1 MISFHSINL
10 LKLQIIT
17 TQFKIFI
24 VVEAISLPRTA
35 TCRPYTM
42 SIRKDLY
49 IMKATGIVCRIDNL
63 GRIVIPKE
71 NRRPGGFSKYVTQQ
85 ISMMSNMRTYTEN
98 FGNIEKRNAL
108 YAQLSSKPESVHT
121 HMVAIDCTWSQRA
134 YSASIYSAPRVP
146 APEGGPCRY
155 EAHPLAVRT
164 IGRRVFGCSHPWKA
178 LQRSR
183 LRWLSHPPLGTHTPP
198 RKQSTQSLLSEQK

>member
-108 YAQLSSKPESVHT
+108 YAQHSSKPESVHT

-134 YSASIYSAPRVP
+134 YSASIYGFYCGYHGAMCIIDEVMPLPFSSAMNTRKTV
-146 APEGGPCRY
+146 AMTSRFGF
-155 EAHPLAVRT
+155 VRSA
-164 IGRRVFGCSHPWKA
+164 GYSM
-178 LQRSR
+178 
-183 LRWLSHPPLGTHTPP
+183 
-198 RKQSTQSLLSEQK
+198 